1 VNLLLFAKLQ
11 SVQKIITKVQKII
24 TKRAFIYKTNVFL
37 LCYDF
42 FTKLIVS
49 TRKERKMIDRETA
62 AVKSDMDRI
71 LLSLDEKTGIFD
83 ILNRIAE
90 IIDQQNQELKRM
102 SEALDKIDKIK

>member
-1 VNLLLFAKLQ
+1 
-11 SVQKIITKVQKII
+11 
-24 TKRAFIYKTNVFL
+24 
-37 LCYDF
+37 
-42 FTKLIVS
+42 
-49 TRKERKMIDRETA
+49 MIDRETA